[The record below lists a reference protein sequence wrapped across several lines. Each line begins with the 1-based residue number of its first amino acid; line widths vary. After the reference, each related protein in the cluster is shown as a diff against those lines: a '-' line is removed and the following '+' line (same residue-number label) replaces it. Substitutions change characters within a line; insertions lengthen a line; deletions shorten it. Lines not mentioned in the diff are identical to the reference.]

1 MRIEFHISKKI
12 FKLIK
17 MGTEQKINSNQK
29 SPSTCPVVCSKTL
42 NVWLMEKIKK
52 VPFLSEVVG
61 GIFPDMRERA
71 SFDQKWALM

>member
-1 MRIEFHISKKI
+1 MGKQ
-12 FKLIK
+12 KL
-17 MGTEQKINSNQK
+17 NSNQK

-52 VPFLSEVVG
+52 VQFLSEVVG